1 MAVTTY
7 IVDKDG
13 NQIDASTAT
22 VPANRDFRGAW
33 SLSGSV
39 ISEDLTKAK
48 EIFKDKI
55 REVREPLLAAEDVV
69 YMKALEADDA
79 SAKTA
84 SVTKKTAL
92 RDATDASAISSASD
106 KLNVPGR
113 STLSRVIIASNSG
126 ASGKLRFLEDD
137 SAIWGNV

>member
-39 ISEDLTKAK
+39 ISEDLDTAK
-48 EIFKDKI
+48 ELFKDKI
-55 REVREPLLAAEDVV
+55 REVRQPLLDAEDVT
-69 YMKALEADDA
+69 YMKALEAGDA
-79 SAKTA
+79 DAQAA
-84 SVTKKTAL
+84 SVATKTAL
-92 RDATDASAISSASD
+92 RDAPAASAISDA
-106 KLNVPGR
+106 
-113 STLSRVIIASNSG
+113 TTIAELKAAWDTDVLG
-126 ASGKLRFLEDD
+126 D
-137 SAIWGNV
+137 SPYA